1 MPKEFYEDPVQGINE
16 LRDRVNQAGDM
27 QNFLLSWYGVQS
39 FEDLPP
45 EGREWYGTIL
55 LAAGWEPPEDRN
67 E

>member
-16 LRDRVNQAGDM
+16 LRDRVNQAGDI
-27 QNFLLSWYGVQS
+27 QNFLLSWYDVQS

-45 EGREWYGTIL
+45 EGREWYEIML
-55 LAAGWEPPEDRN
+55 LAAGWEAPENTN